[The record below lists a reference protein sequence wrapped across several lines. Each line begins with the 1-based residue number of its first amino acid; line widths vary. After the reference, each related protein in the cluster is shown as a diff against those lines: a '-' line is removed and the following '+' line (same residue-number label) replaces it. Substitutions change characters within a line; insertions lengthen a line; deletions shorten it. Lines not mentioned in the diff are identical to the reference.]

1 MHVRGLVEGLDRR
14 RKRTGARSKNTNL
27 TRAAGC
33 PKSKWT
39 GSRALFLEPEVN
51 QTPICENDK

>member
-14 RKRTGARSKNTNL
+14 RKRTGVRSKNTNL

-33 PKSKWT
+33 PKSKWI
-39 GSRALFLEPEVN
+39 SRPLSWAWSQSNSYLWKRQV
-51 QTPICENDK
+51 